1 MSRFKVGVSA
11 LFDPADTPHAR
22 TFLRAMTVARNGIPG
37 FDRVHW
43 QFCDDGA
50 NPARAA
56 QVARQLVAAKVDL
69 VIGHFSSDAAMVA
82 AGIYRQADV
91 GLLSPAATI
100 DCLTQDNPNVFRF
113 CPSDRHLAK
122 DLVAWLRHKQWSCVH
137 IDADP
142 SAHGQSLAKVIAQ
155 AGSDSGIRRAVDREQ
170 AQVEVFAGRL
180 ARSREHWHA
189 RRHSGS
195 QRPLVLTDDAASPYL
210 GNAAAQDANTYVI
223 GFGAAGSAAIES
235 ASHRA
240 LFDAEPETYFRESLL
255 MFHVLAQLARR
266 SWRPTE
272 LLHALNHETFATPL
286 GAVSFDQGEC
296 RGARTSLWQVGV
308 AGLMPIAD

>member
-1 MSRFKVGVSA
+1 MTRLKVGVSA

-22 TFLRAMTVARNGIPG
+22 TFLRALTVARNGIPG

-43 QFCDDGA
+43 EFCDDGA
-50 NPARAA
+50 NPARAE
-56 QVARQLVAAKVDL
+56 QVARQMVAAKVDL
-69 VIGHFSSDAAMVA
+69 VIGHFSSDAARVA
-82 AGIYRQADV
+82 AGIYRQADI
-91 GLLSPAATI
+91 GLLTPAATL
-100 DCLTQDNPNVFRF
+100 DCLTQDHPNVFRF
-113 CPSDRHLAK
+113 CPADRHLAN
-122 DLVAWLRHKQWSCVH
+122 DLLAWLRHRQWTGVH

-142 SAHGQSLAKVIAQ
+142 SAHGQALAKVIAQ
-155 AGSDSGIRRAVDREQ
+155 VASDCGIRTVDREQ

-180 ARSREHWHA
+180 ASSREHWHA
-189 RRHSGS
+189 RRRNGS

-210 GNAAAQDANTYVI
+210 GNAAETDANTYVI
-223 GFGAAGSAAIES
+223 GFGTPASTANESAA
-235 ASHRA
+235 HRA

-272 LLHALNHETFATPL
+272 LLHALNHETFETPL

-296 RGARTSLWQVGV
+296 RGACTRLWQVGI

>member
-22 TFLRAMTVARNGIPG
+22 TFLRAMTMARNGIPG

-50 NPARAA
+50 HAERAE
-56 QVARQLVAAKVDL
+56 QVARQMVAAKVDL

-82 AGIYRQADV
+82 AGIYRQAGI

-100 DCLTQDNPNVFRF
+100 DCLTLDNPNVFRF
-113 CPSDRHLAK
+113 CPADRHLAK
-122 DLVAWLRHKQWSCVH
+122 DLIAWFRHQQWSCVH

-142 SAHGQSLAKVIAQ
+142 SAHGQALAKVIAQ
-155 AGSDSGIRRAVDREQ
+155 VASDCGIRRTIDREQ

-180 ARSREHWHA
+180 ASSREHWHA
-189 RRHSGS
+189 RRRCGS

-210 GNAAAQDANTYVI
+210 GNAAPGDANTYVI
-223 GFGAAGSAAIES
+223 GFGAAGSGANEFAA
-235 ASHRA
+235 HHA
-240 LFDAEPETYFRESLL
+240 LFDAEPETYLRESLL

-266 SWRPTE
+266 VWRPTE
-272 LLHALNHETFATPL
+272 LLHALNHQTFATPL

-296 RGARTSLWQVGV
+296 RGARTRLWQIGPT
-308 AGLMPIAD
+308 GLAPIAD

>member
-22 TFLRAMTVARNGIPG
+22 TFLRAMSVARNGIPG

-50 NPARAA
+50 NAERAA
-56 QVARQLVAAKVDL
+56 QVARQMVAAKVDL

-82 AGIYRQADV
+82 ANIYRQAGI

-113 CPSDRHLAK
+113 CPADRHLAK
-122 DLVAWLRHKQWSCVH
+122 DLVAWLRRRQWNCVH

-142 SAHGQSLAKVIAQ
+142 SAHGQALAKVIAQ
-155 AGSDSGIRRAVDREQ
+155 AASDAGIRRTIAREQ

-180 ARSREHWHA
+180 ASSREHWHA
-189 RRHSGS
+189 RRRSGS
-195 QRPLVLTDDAASPYL
+195 QRALVLTDDAASPYL

-223 GFGAAGSAAIES
+223 GFGASRSS
-235 ASHRA
+235 ASESIAHHA
-240 LFDAEPETYFRESLL
+240 LFGAAPETYWRESLL

-266 SWRPTE
+266 AWRPTE
-272 LLHALNHETFATPL
+272 LLHALNHQTFTTPL
-286 GAVSFDQGEC
+286 GPVSFDQGEC
-296 RGARTSLWQVGV
+296 RGARIRLWQVGPT
-308 AGLMPIAD
+308 GLMPIAD